1 MRQAGSS
8 RANQPRRPALRG
20 CGSINRLACGVAGR
34 SRAVMTDTTPCRAA
48 FRPDPHLMIGPAAAV
63 PVSLA
68 SLSLPS
74 LSLASFSLASLFFA
88 SPVLAQDTR
97 GGAGAVTTLP
107 AVTVTD
113 RAPARSAVDEPS
125 STGSRLGLTPLQTP
139 ASIEVLRG
147 QTIRERGDVSVIEA
161 VSRATGLTM
170 SPAPGNGGSGL
181 GARGFV
187 GHNSV
192 MQLYDGTRLYVGAG
206 TVTFPFDTWMA
217 ERIEVLR
224 GAASV
229 MYGEG
234 AIGAAVNMVPKRPTR
249 GPIQNEA
256 RLAFGSDR
264 TGHLAFGSG
273 GAIDD
278 RWSYRLDL
286 SHRRGDGYVAR
297 GDWDSTAFAGAI
309 RLDVSSQLNL
319 TLSHDQGHQKLMP
332 YLGTPLVNGRLDD
345 RNKRENYNVADA
357 RDRFRDRWT
366 RLEAEWTPTDR
377 LRIRNQL
384 YSLTS
389 RRHWRNTESYS
400 YDASTGLVDR
410 DDYLQIGHRQEQVGN
425 RFDATWKDR
434 LAGFDNTLTA
444 GFDVNRIRFQHI
456 NDSPYGGFSTVPL
469 TGFDP
474 GRYESPTVYSPRYQ
488 TRTTTYALFVEDR
501 FEIDERW
508 SLVGGLRRDH
518 AKVERSDLVNA
529 ANGFDKTFN
538 YTTGRLG
545 VVYALSPTQSA
556 YVQLA
561 RAVDPLAGLISTN
574 ATQAQFDVSTGRQ
587 LEIGYKE
594 LLANQ
599 RGAWSVAV
607 YDIAKKKLL
616 SRSED
621 NPALVQQIG
630 KQSSRGIE
638 GTLDLQVLPTVRI
651 EANAALLRARY
662 DDFKEMAGGALVSRD
677 GNTPTA
683 TPEKMANLWVDWR
696 FLPRWQALA
705 GVRYVG
711 PREANAANT
720 RQVGSYTLVDA
731 LLYWDVRRDLRLGLE
746 VANLFDRDYALTF
759 SNGGD
764 QWLLGRPRTVML
776 SADLRF

>member
-1 MRQAGSS
+1 MRRAGSS
-8 RANQPRRPALRG
+8 RASQPRRPAPRG

-48 FRPDPHLMIGPAAAV
+48 FRTDPRLTIGPAAASLSV
-63 PVSLA
+63 VSLF
-68 SLSLPS
+68 L
-74 LSLASFSLASLFFA
+74 A
-88 SPVLAQDTR
+88 SPVFAQDTR
-97 GGAGAVTTLP
+97 GSPEAVTTLP

-113 RAPARSAVDEPS
+113 RSPARSALDEPS

-147 QTIRERGDVSVIEA
+147 ETVRERGDESLVRA
-161 VSRATGLTM
+161 ASRATGITM
-170 SPAPGNGGSGL
+170 APAPGNGGSSL

-192 MQLYDGTRLYVGAG
+192 MQLYDGTRFYVGAG

-229 MYGEG
+229 LYGEG
-234 AIGAAVNMVPKRPTR
+234 AIGAAVNMVPRRPTR
-249 GPIQNEA
+249 GAITNEA
-256 RLAFGSDR
+256 RIAFGSDK

-286 SHRRGDGYVAR
+286 SHRRGDGYVER
-297 GDWDSTAFAGAI
+297 GDWDSTAVAGAL
-309 RLDVSSQLNL
+309 RLDVNARLSL
-319 TLSHDQGHQKLMP
+319 TLSHDEGRQKPMT
-332 YLGTPLVNGRLDD
+332 YFGVPLVEGRLDG
-345 RNKRENYNVADA
+345 RNRHENYNVGDA
-357 RDRFRDRWT
+357 IVKYRDRWT
-366 RLEAEWTPTDR
+366 RLEAEWTPTDK
-377 LRIRNQL
+377 LRVRNQL

-389 RRHWRNTESYS
+389 RRHWRNSEVYS
-400 YDASTGLVDR
+400 YVAASGLVNR
-410 DDYLQIGHRQEQVGN
+410 GDYLQIGHQQEQVGN
-425 RFDATWKDR
+425 RLDATWKDS

-444 GFDVNRIRFQHI
+444 GFDINQIRFRI
-456 NDSPYGGFSTVPL
+456 NSDSPYGGASTVPL
-469 TGFDP
+469 VGFDP
-474 GRYESPTVYSPRYQ
+474 GRYQSPTAYRPSYR
-488 TRTTTYALFVEDR
+488 TRTSTYAIFVEDR
-501 FEIDERW
+501 LAFNERW

-529 ANGFDKTFN
+529 ANGFDKTFQ
-538 YTTGRLG
+538 YTTGRVG
-545 VVYALSPTQSA
+545 VVYAPTPTQSI
-556 YVQLA
+556 YGQVA

-587 LEIGYKE
+587 VEIGYRQ
-594 LLANQ
+594 LLADQ
-599 RGAWSVAV
+599 RGAWSVAL
-607 YDIAKKKLL
+607 YQIEKNKLL
-616 SRSED
+616 SRSPD

-630 KQSSRGIE
+630 KQSSKGIE

-662 DDFKEMAGGALVSRD
+662 DDFKETTGGALVSRD

-720 RQVGSYTLVDA
+720 RQVGSYTVADA

-746 VANLFDRDYALTF
+746 IANLFDRDYALNF
-759 SNGGD
+759 SNGGN
-764 QWLLGRPRTVML
+764 QWLLGQPRTVML